1 MSRLV
6 ARILWVGALWL
17 ASCASIHAQPVITCA
32 APNDV
37 LERNMYVVGEV
48 ILDTPLS
55 FTDKLA
61 SKLVPGTLLAR
72 LDAVRPRLQIQPS
85 QLFHCNDYEAAM
97 DVLGGLYGPGS
108 LHPGES
114 FRLAMVAPELRPC
127 RPPQSGPA
135 GESRE
140 KICAD
145 PPAVDVIYHIYT
157 TDPVYY
163 ATQVFEAKSVGITR
177 ALAPQGVIP
186 ITRTPQLLP
195 YLGFND
201 SRSVIFG
208 SKVSMDTGLSALR
221 SLEAD
226 VSGSQNSATASL
238 FLAGSRTFRMG
249 WVQYLRWNGGYRY
262 ENLPGSDLTLKSGR
276 AVVSVLGASRASGPL
291 GTITR
296 FGSSVESG
304 HSEARGEDLSGSGSA
319 TLIQSSPYG
328 AVKSYA
334 GLTFNRGR
342 QAFAGSYG
350 IQLGS
355 ASSSPSWD
363 YTKHLTNLSY
373 SSRILSAEHKPL
385 TIDLQGGAG
394 FIVGPE
400 PIIPVAERF
409 FGGNV
414 ERNFIEGD
422 SWHLPR
428 NPLMRGFAESEFGRT
443 GTGGGIGGRNF
454 YSLNITVSQTVK
466 AKPAVPSTLT
476 NDPSFRRKLGGQVAL
491 ARNSDKLSYL
501 AETPEF
507 ETLVSKLAT
516 ADPLLARAKARSA
529 EIRTALPGLPS
540 SDDVA
545 SSLDDLDDAIG
556 QAAAAIV
563 SARTTSMTG
572 LAQIR
577 SLAVGFNRASEKD
590 DCNGTLP
597 SNLTQIL
604 CSSQTLNG
612 RLMSGAM
619 AAQAANLLD
628 AGQKLA
634 SLRDEL
640 AGGYLTLRT
649 QAYLSPADNEK
660 VQGQLQVIDSVI
672 ADLSASALRLRPPTG
687 PSIPALDVLLG
698 DLEEARGGLK
708 AISVESISSTGDWLA
723 TGMGKLTPPL
733 LSTIGDDVATVLKA
747 MPSAGTAA
755 GLAQLTAQAQ
765 RLSQLEDTLRQTM
778 RSLSRPAVEARAIR
792 DTDFTGRMLDVI
804 FRELNLYSLAPFAMF
819 DVARIDETQSPA
831 FDRFRFAAGPGIR
844 FSLVNFNVDLGYA
857 FNANRQPEEHHGS
870 FFFSISVS
878 DLFR

>member
-6 ARILWVGALWL
+6 ARLLWIGALWL
-17 ASCASIHAQPVITCA
+17 ASCAVSYAQPVITCA

-61 SKLVPGTLLAR
+61 SKLVPATLLAK

-85 QLFHCNDYEAAM
+85 QLFHCSDYEATM
-97 DVLGGLYGPGS
+97 DVLSGLYGPGS

-114 FRLAMVAPELRPC
+114 FRLAMVTPELRPC
-127 RPPQSGPA
+127 RPPQSSPA

-140 KICAD
+140 KVCAD
-145 PPAVDVIYHIYT
+145 PPSVDVIYHIYT

-163 ATQVFEAKSVGITR
+163 ATQVFEARSIGITR

-186 ITRTPQLLP
+186 ITRAPQLLP
-195 YLGFND
+195 YLGFNE
-201 SRSVIFG
+201 SRSMIFG
-208 SKVSMDTGLSALR
+208 SRVSMDTGMSALR

-226 VSGSQNSATASL
+226 VSGSPNSATASA

-249 WVQYLRWNGGYRY
+249 WVQYLSWNGGYRY
-262 ENLPGSDLTLKSGR
+262 ENLPGADLTLESGR
-276 AVVSVLGASRASGPL
+276 AVVSVLGASRAAGPL

-296 FGSSVESG
+296 FGSSVERG
-304 HSEARGEDLSGSGSA
+304 HSEARGADLSGSGGA
-319 TLIQSSPYG
+319 TLIQSSAYG

-363 YTKHLTNLSY
+363 YTKHITNLSY

-394 FIVGPE
+394 YIVGADPVV
-400 PIIPVAERF
+400 PVAERF

-454 YSLNITVSQTVK
+454 YSLNLTISQTVK
-466 AKPAVPSTLT
+466 ARPAVPSTLT

-507 ETLVSKLAT
+507 ETLVSKLT
-516 ADPLLARAKARSA
+516 AVDPLLARAKARSA

-540 SDDVA
+540 RDVVE
-545 SSLDDLDDAIG
+545 SSLDELDGAID
-556 QAAAAIV
+556 QAAAVIAT
-563 SARTTSMTG
+563 ARTNRMTG

-577 SLAVGFNRASEKD
+577 TLAVGFNRASEQD
-590 DCNGTLP
+590 DCNGRVP
-597 SNLTQIL
+597 SLLTQLL
-604 CSSQTLNG
+604 CSSQMLNG
-612 RLMSGAM
+612 QLMAGAM
-619 AAQAANLLD
+619 ATQAANLLD

-634 SLRDEL
+634 ALRDEL
-640 AGGYLTLRT
+640 AGGYMTLRT
-649 QAYLSPADNEK
+649 QADLSAADNEK
-660 VQGQLQVIDSVI
+660 VQGQLQAIDSVI
-672 ADLSASALRLRPPTG
+672 ADLSASALRLRPSTG
-687 PSIPALDVLLG
+687 PSIPALDLLLD
-698 DLEEARGGLK
+698 DLQEARSGLK
-708 AISVESISSTGDWLA
+708 GGVEAISSTGDWLA

-747 MPSAGTAA
+747 KPSTGTTEV
-755 GLAQLTAQAQ
+755 LAQLTAHAQ
-765 RLSQLEDTLRQTM
+765 RLSQLQDTLRQTM
-778 RSLSRPAVEARAIR
+778 RSVSRPAVETRAIR
-792 DTDFTGRMLDVI
+792 DTDFTGRLLDVI

-819 DVARIDETQSPA
+819 DMARIGETQSPA
-831 FDRFRFAAGPGIR
+831 FDRLRFAAGPGIR
-844 FSLVNFNVDLGYA
+844 LSLVNFNVDLGYA
-857 FNANRQPEEHHGS
+857 FNANRQPGEQSGS